1 LKIPFDSSPIPWYS
15 FPDYDKGL
23 SMSIVAIIG
32 SGMGGLVAGN
42 LLAKKDHKVTIFE
55 SHITPG
61 GYTSGFWRKGFY
73 FESGTLSFESSD
85 MVFGAMKEIGV
96 YEKIP
101 FSRQYGRWIYND
113 MDYQAQ
119 SSADLK
125 KALYESFP
133 SELENLDRYFAE
145 VDDMTQAIISMGK
158 PSNVF
163 QTITLP
169 LKILKIIKLFKK
181 YGNMTV
187 PEFTAKYFDKDSS
200 IYPLLK
206 DMGYPDMSASILG
219 MTIWSFHDDYWTV
232 KTGMQ
237 SWADVL
243 VDNLKSLGGELKL
256 KSRVDQ
262 IITKDGT
269 AVGVTNQG
277 EDFPADYV
285 IAASDYKKTFLS
297 LLDDKS
303 LVPQETQGKIEKAA
317 VSEGFFTVYLGL
329 NLPQEKMM
337 EYLKIPHVY
346 CFDDNPNVDIYNAD
360 DESYFEKSFMMLY
373 SPSLMNA
380 DLAPEGKSSL
390 MIQTMTPHQWM
401 NNWGGS
407 DRETYRNL
415 KEKAKNALIDKAV
428 ALIPNIRDYIEFED
442 AATPLT
448 YERYTAN
455 TDGATSAWSWNPN
468 KKFYERGMMANIKT
482 PIKNLYIGSCWAV
495 QIGGVPGAISAAL
508 ECVKAI

>member
-1 LKIPFDSSPIPWYS
+1 
-15 FPDYDKGL
+15 
-23 SMSIVAIIG
+23 MSTVAIIG
-32 SGMGGLVAGN
+32 SGMGGLTAGN
-42 LLAKKDHKVTIFE
+42 LLAKKGHRVTIFE

-85 MVFGAMKEIGV
+85 MVFGTMKDIGV
-96 YEKIP
+96 YDKIP
-101 FSRQYGRWIYND
+101 FIRQYGRWIFKD
-113 MDYQAQ
+113 LDYEAQ

-133 SELENLDRYFAE
+133 SEIDSLDRYFAE
-145 VDDMTQAIISMGK
+145 VDNMTKALLAMGK
-158 PSNVF
+158 PNNLF
-163 QTITLP
+163 QAITLP
-169 LKILKIIKLFKK
+169 LNILKIIKLFRK

-187 PEFTAKYFDKDSS
+187 PEFTAEYFDRGSS
-200 IYPLLK
+200 LYRLLK
-206 DMGYPDMSASILG
+206 DMGYPDMSAAILG
-219 MTIWSFHDDYWTV
+219 MAIWSFYDDYWTV

-243 VDNLKSLGGELKL
+243 ADHFKKLGGVLRL

-262 IITKDGT
+262 ILTKDG
-269 AVGVTNQG
+269 AAIGIKSQG

-285 IAASDYKKTFLS
+285 ISASDYKKTLLN

-303 LVPQETQGKIEKAA
+303 LIHQDLQEKIDKAA

-329 NLPQEKMM
+329 DLPQEKMKK
-337 EYLKIPHVY
+337 YLKIPHVY
-346 CFDDNPNVDIYNAD
+346 HFEDNPELDIYNSD
-360 DESYFEKSFMMLY
+360 DEDYFEKTWTMVY

-390 MIQTMTPHQWM
+390 MIQCMTPHKWM
-401 NNWGGS
+401 NNWGAG
-407 DRETYRNL
+407 DRETYKAL
-415 KEKAKNALIDKAV
+415 KEKAKRALIDKTV
-428 ALIPNIRDYIEFED
+428 TLIPNLRDFIEFED
-442 AATPLT
+442 SATPLT

-468 KKFYERGMMANIKT
+468 KKFYDQGMMTKIKT
-482 PIKNLYIGSCWAV
+482 PVKKLYIGSCWAI
-495 QIGGVPGAISAAL
+495 QIGGVPGAIGAAQA
-508 ECVKAI
+508 CAKAI